1 MTYLYFLLLYIIVPI
16 LFYPSYFIVANL
28 IDMIFGQQILMAW
41 IEFMPLTLLFD
52 TFFKDWLDSLLIM
65 FCIFYLLIVPIYFFT
80 KRIKIN
86 NFRINALIAAVLM
99 SILSLTIGFNSQG
112 LATNTIS
119 VVVFVFI
126 YFSSLNIRL
135 ILNHENY

>member
-99 SILSLTIGFNSQG
+99 AILSLTIGFNSQG

>member
-99 SILSLTIGFNSQG
+99 AILSFTIGFNSQG